1 MKRTNETTYLGDC
14 AALGSTANSRTL
26 LLVFFVAFFVAFF
39 NMDVFGF
46 EEILEDNEER
56 PPNER
61 LSIESLKIASSSSS
75 SEEMSTV
82 TNTGENQK
90 NNKTCENCDQ
100 MKFELSYSKPQ
111 QWKAWPQQKGGGRFH
126 LLSSNDAKTSRL
138 LCVFAVFFG

>member
-1 MKRTNETTYLGDC
+1 
-14 AALGSTANSRTL
+14 
-26 LLVFFVAFFVAFF
+26 
-39 NMDVFGF
+39 MDVFGF

-90 NNKTCENCDQ
+90 K
-100 MKFELSYSKPQ
+100 
-111 QWKAWPQQKGGGRFH
+111 
-126 LLSSNDAKTSRL
+126 
-138 LCVFAVFFG
+138 